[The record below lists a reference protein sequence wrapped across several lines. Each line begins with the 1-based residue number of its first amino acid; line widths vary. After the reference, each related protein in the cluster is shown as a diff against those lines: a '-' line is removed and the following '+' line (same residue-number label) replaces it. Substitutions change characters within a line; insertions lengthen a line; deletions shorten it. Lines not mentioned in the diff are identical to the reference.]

1 MAAPHAALLDRH
13 LDGEI
18 RAMLEERLWRG
29 GHAGLTVEELRD
41 DETLATSPAS
51 HPALFSDHGIVHVWD
66 VAAGIVDLAATTNG
80 VLLPARAGDR
90 QEFVVAL
97 GVLMAYIHDAGMQD
111 STPEGRRVH
120 ALYAADI
127 PFSGA
132 IDAPLDLLLQGD
144 GPVVRRITGLH
155 ATAPFA
161 VPPDVV
167 VREVLSL
174 AAAHSRKAVPSEI
187 LGDPGALRRLMQ
199 IIVLTDRARHRSST
213 ALPTADDLLPD
224 TLGPSSRWYSD
235 ARADAYAWL
244 DSPEPAHRAFA
255 EDAIDAARLVRAAD
269 ALRQRGTTLRTTAG
283 YEIFID
289 RDTGKAVFALRRT
302 DGGRLVFLRV
312 ESPLSA
318 GEANLRGAWVTRS
331 GDLRVAL
338 HRGRFGSPSASAA
351 ACDAT
356 ARVVADIAD
365 DVLGAFARRARG
377 PDLPDPRQDGAA
389 MRVEL
394 ERPHDDPSFADKVAA
409 RLARLDPSIGPRTA
423 VVDEPRGRTAE
434 EPAVPERARFEIGV
448 PVGGDDPEAIS
459 ILSALGA
466 AGLKVASIDP
476 TRAFEGARRVHLD
489 AGDVLVEAGSPSTFV
504 YVPLGAGLVVEPL
517 GGYGAAAVPAWVPIG
532 VTGVVRGAERN
543 STVGAVEPVDLL
555 AVPGDLFLAEW
566 FFPYEVTELPDVFAK
581 LGPG

>member
-1 MAAPHAALLDRH
+1 M
-13 LDGEI
+13 
-18 RAMLEERLWRG
+18 
-29 GHAGLTVEELRD
+29 
-41 DETLATSPAS
+41 
-51 HPALFSDHGIVHVWD
+51 HVWD
-66 VAAGIVDLAATTNG
+66 VAAGVVDLAATTNG

-97 GVLMAYIHDAGMQD
+97 GVLMAYIHDAGMHD

-127 PFSGA
+127 PFSGS

-144 GPVVRRITGLH
+144 RPVVRRITGLH
-155 ATAPFA
+155 ETAPFA
-161 VPPDVV
+161 AALDIV
-167 VREVLSL
+167 VREALSL
-174 AAAHSRKAVPSEI
+174 AAAHSRKAVPTEI

-199 IIVLTDRARHRSST
+199 TIVLTDRARHRSGT
-213 ALPTADDLLPD
+213 ALPTADDLLPER
-224 TLGPSSRWYSD
+224 LGPNSRWYSD

-244 DSPEPAHRAFA
+244 DSPEPEHRAFA

-289 RDTGKAVFALRRT
+289 RDTGKAVFALRNT
-302 DGGRLVFLRV
+302 DGSRLVFLRV

-318 GEANLRGAWVTRS
+318 GEANLRGAWVTAS
-331 GDLRVAL
+331 GCLRL
-338 HRGRFGSPSASAA
+338 RFHRGHFSSPSATAA

-365 DVLGAFARRARG
+365 DVLGAFAVRAPG
-377 PDLPDPRQDGAA
+377 SDLPDPRQDAAA

-394 ERPHDDPSFADKVAA
+394 ERPHDDPSFADEVAA
-409 RLARLDPSIGPRTA
+409 KLARLNPSIGPRTA
-423 VVDEPRGRTAE
+423 VVDKPRRRTPD
-434 EPAVPERARFEIGV
+434 EPAVSERALFEVGV
-448 PVGGDDPEAIS
+448 PIEGDDPEAIS

-466 AGLKVASIDP
+466 AGLKVGSIDP
-476 TRAFEGARRVHLD
+476 GTAFGGSRRVRLE
-489 AGDVLVEAGSPSTFV
+489 AGDVLVEAGSPPTFV

-517 GGYGAAAVPAWVPIG
+517 GGYGAAPVPAWVPIG

-555 AVPGDLFLAEW
+555 AVPGELFLAEW
-566 FFPYEVTELPDVFAK
+566 FFPYEVTELPDMFAK
-581 LGPG
+581 IGPG